1 MGVTIDTVLDE
12 LTDKIVEERE
22 MRTDTVVS
30 SCGDKEKEVD
40 NTPVEMEMLQVE
52 DVASFVKGSL
62 GIWEFFC

>member
-1 MGVTIDTVLDE
+1 MNR
-12 LTDKIVEERE
+12 LTKLWRKG
-22 MRTDTVVS
+22 R
-30 SCGDKEKEVD
+30 CGLIPLFLHVGIDKEKEVD